1 MRRFLLPLVLFM
13 ALVLFL
19 GVGLSLNP
27 REVPSPFIGK
37 PAPAFKL
44 TQVPQ
49 SDKTFSPKD
58 MAGQVWLLN
67 VWASWCVSCRQEH
80 PVLVELARTKAVQL
94 VGLNYKELRGGGDID
109 MSKVDAVTE
118 KKLSIERAS
127 DWLKNHGD
135 PYTLSVLDL
144 DGRVGIDYGVYGVP
158 ETFVIDKHGV
168 IRMKHVGPITTEI
181 FNDKL
186 LPLIKELNRA

>member
-1 MRRFLLPLVLFM
+1 MRRFILPLVLFG

-19 GVGLSLNP
+19 GIGLRLNP

-37 PAPAFKL
+37 PAPSFKL

-49 SDKTFSPKD
+49 SDKVFSPQD

-80 PVLVELARTKAVQL
+80 PVLVELAKTKSVNL
-94 VGLNYKELRGGGDID
+94 VGLNYKELRGGGDVD
-109 MSKVDAVTE
+109 MSKIDAATE
-118 KKLSIERAS
+118 KTMSIARAS
-127 DWLKNHGD
+127 DWLRSHGD
-135 PYTLSVLDL
+135 PYALSVMDL

-158 ETFVIDKHGV
+158 ETFVIDKRGV
-168 IRMKHVGPITTEI
+168 VRMKHVGPLTPEVLNEKI
-181 FNDKL
+181 